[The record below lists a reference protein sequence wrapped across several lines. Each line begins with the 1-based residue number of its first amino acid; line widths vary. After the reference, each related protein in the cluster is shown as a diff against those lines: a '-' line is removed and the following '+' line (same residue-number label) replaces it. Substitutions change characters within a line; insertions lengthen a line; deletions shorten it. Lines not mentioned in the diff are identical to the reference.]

1 MFFSS
6 TDYSIDGWRALS
18 FRHTIHPVIH
28 LQLLLLLDGSDYTTW
43 IRLETDMQ
51 IGGRNY
57 QVSGSER
64 LPSAFVS
71 ISEKR

>member
-18 FRHTIHPVIH
+18 FRHTIHPLIH
-28 LQLLLLLDGSDYTTW
+28 LQLLLDGSDYTTL